1 MSRVSEFAVEA
12 KARRVTHNRQRAVSL
27 AKRGVY
33 EGGQQ
38 KKKVICV
45 EEDGDCGNP
54 IWEIICSK
62 PRGERGMS
70 LPGGQRLEPVV
81 RRGSGH
87 DFFHYNNYYYYY
99 YYFYDYYHD
108 SV

>member
-1 MSRVSEFAVEA
+1 MSCVSEFAVEA
-12 KARRVTHNRQRAVSL
+12 NARRVTQKRQRAVSL

-33 EGGQQ
+33 EGGQR

-70 LPGGQRLEPVV
+70 LPGGLSDLEPVI

-87 DFFHYNNYYYYY
+87 DFFHYNYYYYY
-99 YYFYDYYHD
+99 YCFYDYYHD